1 MAKANLGSMSVDDLL
16 KLRDRVG
23 EVLSGKVADLKRQL
37 SRLAGGV
44 AATAGK
50 SAPAR
55 RGPKKG
61 HKVAPKYRG
70 PGGETW
76 SGRGLRPRWLTA
88 AIKDGRKL
96 DDFLIAKRAGAKAGR
111 KKK

>member
-1 MAKANLGSMSVDDLL
+1 MAKSDLTSMSVDDLL
-16 KLRDRVG
+16 KLRDRIG
-23 EVLSGKVADLKRQL
+23 EVLSSKAVELKRQL
-37 SRLAGGV
+37 TQLSSDAM
-44 AATAGK
+44 AAIGMRT
-50 SAPAR
+50 R

-88 AIKDGRKL
+88 ALKSGHKL
-96 DDFLIAKRAGAKAGR
+96 DDFLIAKRAGAKAPR

>member
-1 MAKANLGSMSVDDLL
+1 MAKFDLMSMSVDDLL

-23 EVLSGKVADLKRQL
+23 EVLSGKVEDLKRQL
-37 SRLAGGV
+37 SRLSGG
-44 AATAGK
+44 AKTAK
-50 SAPAR
+50 SAKSTGAR

-76 SGRGLRPRWLTA
+76 SGRGLRPRWLSA
-88 AIKDGRKL
+88 AIKNGRKQ
-96 DDFLIAKRAGAKAGR
+96 DDFLIVKKRKSAR
-111 KKK
+111 